1 MKCQAVIFDLDGTL
15 VNSIYGLMN
24 SMNSVL
30 YKHGLETLN
39 VDQYKIYVG
48 HGLKDLVRKSA
59 RIDSY
64 EDPRLEMLYRE
75 MMEDYSRNWDY
86 QMYAYEGI
94 IPLLNALSQENVKL
108 GVNTNKK
115 EEIAQLILDKYF
127 PGYFSYMIG
136 GRSSLPK
143 KPDPAAAL
151 LIAKE
156 LGVLPNQCIYLGDS
170 DVDIQTA
177 RNGNLYAV
185 GAAWGFRGREELMAA
200 GADAVISHPMELLN
214 ILR

>member
-24 SMNSVL
+24 SMNNVL

-64 EDPRLEMLYRE
+64 EDPRVELLYRE